1 MATHRSTPA
10 YEVPHVNGMASGVN
24 AVPAPPDLLH
34 DDRIP
39 QPVREA
45 IRTIADTFRRKNADY
60 ADGSSWRSNF
70 ADVARQ
76 MAFDDLDAAEVL
88 IAVKQARLKSLRAN
102 GRTPQN
108 ESVADTVLDR
118 AVYAVIA
125 LAIYLEDTQ

>member
-1 MATHRSTPA
+1 MTTHRSTPA
-10 YEVPHVNGMASGVN
+10 FRAGGVVPEPQPIS
-24 AVPAPPDLLH
+24 LL
-34 DDRIP
+34 DDERIP
-39 QPVREA
+39 EPVRRA
-45 IRTIADTFRRKNADY
+45 IGMVADTFRRKNADY

-118 AVYAVIA
+118 AVYSVIA